1 MYLRALMISAD
12 NFEDLEL
19 FYPLY
24 RLKEEGVTVK
34 VASMRGGKI
43 TGKHGYPIDVD
54 LTLDE
59 AKPEEFDMLV
69 LPGGR
74 APEKVRL
81 DKNALEI
88 ARFFFRQNKPVGA
101 ICHGVQTLISAGVIE
116 GRRATCYIGIRDDL
130 ISAGAHYEDKEV
142 VVDGNL
148 ITSRGPDDLPAFG
161 REIIK
166 ILKK

>member
-1 MYLRALMISAD
+1 MKALMISTD

-19 FYPLY
+19 FYPLH
-24 RLKEEGVTVK
+24 RLKEEGVTVEL
-34 VASMRGGKI
+34 ASKKGGPI
-43 TGKHGYPIDVD
+43 TGKHGYSIGVD

-59 AKPEEFDMLV
+59 VNPGEYDILV

-81 DKNALEI
+81 EERALEI
-88 ARFFFRQNKPVGA
+88 ARFFFRENKPVGA
-101 ICHGVQTLISAGVIE
+101 ICHGVQILVSAGVME

-130 ISAGAHYEDKEV
+130 KLAGARYEDKEV

-148 ITSRGPDDLPAFG
+148 VTSRNPDDLYAFG
-161 REIIK
+161 RE
-166 ILKK
+166 LVKKLQE

>member
-1 MYLRALMISAD
+1 MRALMISAD

-34 VASMRGGKI
+34 VASMREGKI
-43 TGKHGYPIDVD
+43 TGKHGYPVDVD

-59 AKPEEFDMLV
+59 VKPDEFDMLV

-88 ARFFFRQNKPVGA
+88 ARFFFHQNKPVGA

-148 ITSRGPDDLPAFG
+148 ITSRDPDDLPAFG
-161 REIIK
+161 RELIK